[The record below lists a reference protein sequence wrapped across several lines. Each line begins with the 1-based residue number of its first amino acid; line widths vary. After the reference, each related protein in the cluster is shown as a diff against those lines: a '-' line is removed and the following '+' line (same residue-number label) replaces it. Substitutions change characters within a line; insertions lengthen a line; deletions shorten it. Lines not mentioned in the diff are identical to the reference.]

1 MSEYYVGITI
11 GPIIETL
18 CMASRPASLWCAS
31 SMFSWLAEDICNKA
45 IDIGGT
51 IISPFYPKD
60 SKKIAEQYSVTATG
74 VGKYHD
80 RIIFRVNPNNLDSL
94 NDNVKQ
100 MIEDAK
106 QALADELVNDEFA
119 KTTGQSQ
126 KELQKVIVDYL
137 QVRYVITEAK
147 KKCNC
152 ILYLSPYLDA
162 AELCPSFSI
171 DQSIQPVITLFE
183 GKNDE
188 THNGFVKACFKL
200 KYSGNSII
208 EVTKNEKGKIV
219 YKIRDIESIAES
231 ISGDDRKIYNYY
243 AIVQADGDSMTKLL
257 NNLHD
262 DEAVNDFSKICLDY
276 TSDAADKI
284 NDFGGMTIYAGGD
297 DLLFIS
303 PLENKNGKTVFEL
316 CSDINECFQNKFKD
330 HKNEKGECVYKENIP
345 TLSFGISINYKKF
358 PLYEAFKDALT
369 MLDEA
374 KKIEK
379 DEDQKNKTAV
389 HIMKHSGQSVK
400 FRYLNNGVLYNQL
413 LKILK
418 IQSDSVFLHSMMFKI
433 DLYKPLLIAALKNDN
448 DLEQTFNNIF
458 DSGYHETVMNYIQ
471 TVRKCLKTIYDDVKE
486 NKNNEYYYEKKPDEK
501 EKSKEEIALELL
513 YNLLRTARFFS
524 EKKGAK

>member
-31 SMFSWLAEDICNKA
+31 SMFSWLAEDICNKT

-51 IISPFYPKD
+51 IISPFYPND
-60 SKKIAEQYSVTATG
+60 SKKTANEYGVTTTG

-80 RIIFRVNPNNLDSL
+80 RIIFRVNPDNLDSL
-94 NDNVKQ
+94 NFNVKQ

-106 QALADELVNDEFA
+106 QALANELVTDEFA
-119 KTTGQSQ
+119 KTTGQS
-126 KELQKVIVDYL
+126 KDKLQKVIEDYL

-147 KKCNC
+147 EKCNC
-152 ILYLSPYLDA
+152 ILSLSPYLDA

-171 DQSIQPVITLFE
+171 DQSIQPVMTLFE

-188 THNGFVKACFKL
+188 THNEFVKACFNL
-200 KYSGNSII
+200 NYSGNSII
-208 EVTKNEKGKIV
+208 EETKNEKEKKV
-219 YKIRDIESIAES
+219 YKVKDIESIAES
-231 ISGDDRKIYNYY
+231 VSGDDRKIYNYY

-257 NNLHD
+257 KNLNG

-276 TSDAADKI
+276 TSDAAEII

-303 PLENKNGKTVFEL
+303 PLENKDEKTKNKKTVFEL
-316 CSDINECFQNKFKD
+316 CANINDIFQKKFKD
-330 HKNEKGECVYKENIP
+330 KYKENVP

-358 PLYEAFKDALT
+358 PLYEAFNDALA
-369 MLDEA
+369 LLYEA
-374 KKIEK
+374 KKIKKEG
-379 DEDQKNKTAV
+379 EPKNKTAV
-389 HIMKHSGQSVK
+389 HIRKHSGQSVK

>member
-51 IISPFYPKD
+51 IISPFYPND
-60 SKKIAEQYSVTATG
+60 SKKTANEYGVTRTG

-80 RIIFRVNPNNLDSL
+80 RIIFRVKPDNLDSL
-94 NDNVKQ
+94 NFKVKQ
-100 MIEDAK
+100 MIKDAK
-106 QALADELVNDEFA
+106 QALANELVTDGFTE
-119 KTTGQSQ
+119 TPGQS
-126 KELQKVIVDYL
+126 KAKLQKVIVDYL

-147 KKCNC
+147 KQCNC

-171 DQSIQPVITLFE
+171 DQSIQPVMTLFE

-188 THNGFVKACFKL
+188 TQNEFVKKCFEL

-208 EVTKNEKGKIV
+208 KKINEKGKIV
-219 YKIRDIESIAES
+219 YKIRDIESIAQS
-231 ISGDDRKIYNYY
+231 VSGDDRKIYNYY

-257 NNLHD
+257 KNLHD

-276 TSDAADKI
+276 TSESANKI

-316 CSDINECFQNKFKD
+316 CSDINKCFQNIFKD
-330 HKNEKGECVYKENIP
+330 HKNEKGEYVYKDNIP
-345 TLSFGISINYKKF
+345 TLSFGNSINYKKF

-413 LKILK
+413 VEILK

-433 DLYKPLLIAALKNDN
+433 DLYKPLLIVALKNDN